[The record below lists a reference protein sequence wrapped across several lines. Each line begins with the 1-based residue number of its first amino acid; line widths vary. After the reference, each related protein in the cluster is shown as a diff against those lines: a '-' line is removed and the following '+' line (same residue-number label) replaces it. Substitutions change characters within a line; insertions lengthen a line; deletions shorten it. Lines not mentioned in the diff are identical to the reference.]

1 MLMNTSAY
9 RTTCSKNKNLKTT
22 TPLNGWSNC
31 NILVFKQS
39 QKPRHVFLRLAERS
53 NKGTHDVHEIPAT
66 LNTASLKHTGGLKK
80 VLLTCFCI

>member
-39 QKPRHVFLRLAERS
+39 QKPRHVLPSQVNRAEQQRDS
-53 NKGTHDVHEIPAT
+53 
-66 LNTASLKHTGGLKK
+66 
-80 VLLTCFCI
+80 